1 MRLPDRVTLPRMVNV
16 LLGAA
21 LLAAVSIQQVSDPR
35 PSGRV
40 TDQASVLS
48 PEAEIVLNERA
59 EGIRRDLGHDV
70 LIVTVDNIVGGT
82 PKQFSTALFN
92 LWGIGDAARND
103 GVLLLLVT
111 GQRRLEIETGI
122 GMEAVLTDAW
132 LQSMQQEAM
141 VPAFKRGDLPAGLIA
156 GLSRIDGELRGRAQ
170 AAAGGTNVAQPLAR
184 EVAYDGDAPTPSTV
198 APMSGG
204 EAVGWLAGL
213 LGVLGTMVMAP
224 VGLFVWLRNRSRRCP
239 NCKTPAFLLDEV
251 ADDAHLTEAQKL
263 EERLGSV
270 NYMIFVC
277 PTCPHTK
284 SVASAKW
291 FSGYAPCGSCG
302 VRAAKSVS
310 TTLVAPTYDHGGQV
324 QVDTHCSSCNRRST
338 NIRHTARRTR
348 SSSSSSSSFGSRSSG
363 SRSSSSSSGGRSRG
377 GGSGSSW

>member
-1 MRLPDRVTLPRMVNV
+1 MVHA
-16 LLGAA
+16 LLASLA
-21 LLAAVSIQQVSDPR
+21 LAAVSVQQVADPR

-40 TDQASVLS
+40 TDQADVLS
-48 PEAEIVLNERA
+48 PDVETLLNERA

-70 LIVTVDNIVGGT
+70 LVVTIDNIVGGT

-92 LWGIGDAARND
+92 RWGIGDAARND

-122 GMEAVLTDAW
+122 GMESVLTDAW

-141 VPAFKRGDLPAGLIA
+141 VPLFKRGDLGGGLIA
-156 GLSRIDGELRGRAQ
+156 GLARIDGELRGQAQ
-170 AAAGGTNVAQPLAR
+170 TLANGAAGASPAVQSVR
-184 EVAYDGDAPTPSTV
+184 AYDGEPATHAAASAPSGTA

-204 EAVGWLAGL
+204 EAAGWLAGL
-213 LGVLGTMVMAP
+213 VGILGSLVMAP

-251 ADDAHLTEAQKL
+251 ADDAHLTEQQKL
-263 EERLGSV
+263 EEKIGSV
-270 NYMIFVC
+270 NHMVFVC
-277 PTCPHTK
+277 PTCPYTK

-291 FSGYAPCGSCG
+291 FSGYSRCGGCG
-302 VRAAKSVS
+302 TRAEKSAS
-310 TTLVAPTYDHGGQV
+310 TTLVSATYDHGGKV
-324 QVDTHCSSCNRRST
+324 QVDTHCASCNRKTT

-348 SSSSSSSSFGSRSSG
+348 SSSSSSSSSSFRSS
-363 SRSSSSSSGGRSRG
+363 SSSSSSGGRSRG